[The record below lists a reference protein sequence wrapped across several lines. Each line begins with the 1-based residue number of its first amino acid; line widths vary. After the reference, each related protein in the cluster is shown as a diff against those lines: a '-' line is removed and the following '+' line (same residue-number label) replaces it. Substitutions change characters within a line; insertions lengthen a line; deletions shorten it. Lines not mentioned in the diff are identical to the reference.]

1 MIKRSM
7 KTVVMLL
14 GLVIINNV
22 MLYIFCKV
30 TLKNLSLSFK
40 NNSTMLPFIKLK
52 KDKMLRIAGIGAE
65 ILFCCL

>member
-30 TLKNLSLSFK
+30 TLKNLNLSFK
-40 NNSTMLPFIKLK
+40 NNSTMLAFIKLK

>member
-30 TLKNLSLSFK
+30 TLKNLNLSFK